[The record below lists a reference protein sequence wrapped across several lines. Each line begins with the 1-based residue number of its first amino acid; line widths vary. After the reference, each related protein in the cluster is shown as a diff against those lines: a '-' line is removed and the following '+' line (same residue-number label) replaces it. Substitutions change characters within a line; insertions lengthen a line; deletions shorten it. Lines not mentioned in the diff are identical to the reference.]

1 MIFFLTLVSCGKK
14 AKVETYSIIPEPVS
28 IECSQHYYK
37 YTPSTK
43 ICLDGLGRNS
53 NLADYLTRTLR
64 EFHFKPR
71 FIGISTSNSLVLRL
85 LPASAMSH
93 PDEYSL
99 HISDSGICISST
111 SEKGLYYGFQTFIQ
125 MLPED
130 VKKVRYNSVSLPY
143 CSIVDYPRYEWRAF
157 RIDAVDNKY
166 PMSEI
171 KRYVSVMSFY
181 KLNRLHMRLGG
192 IGDEND
198 DKMYSYTEL
207 CDLERF
213 AKQNYVELVL
223 ECDSCDDETLVE
235 LSSVRSVEADKLIS
249 TSETSLRRGYR
260 FDPLIEVEN
269 GGGLFEID
277 SVSSIDEFEYRMLPA
292 ICAFAE
298 CVWTPRSAKQWP
310 DFRRRIESHKLRLE
324 NMKYSYHMGS
334 FEPVVRWLC
343 TPDGSW
349 LALLECEV
357 YGAKIHYTVD
367 GLEPTISSPVV
378 HGLIAVPDSVQLKT
392 LVEYRGLIRG
402 DVSVFTH

>member
-28 IECSQHYYK
+28 IECSQHYFK

-53 NLADYLTRTLR
+53 NLADYLTQTLR

-71 FIGISTSNSLVLRL
+71 FTGTSTSNSLVLRL

-99 HISDSGICISST
+99 HIGDSGICIASV
-111 SEKGLYYGFQTFIQ
+111 SEKGLFYGLQTFLQ

-130 VKKVRYNSVSLPY
+130 INKVRYNAVSLPY
-143 CSIVDYPRYEWRAF
+143 CSIVDYPRYQWRAF
-157 RIDAVDNKY
+157 RIDAVDNNF
-166 PMSEI
+166 PISEL
-171 KRYVSVMSFY
+171 KRYVSIMSFY
-181 KLNRLHMRLGG
+181 KLNRLHMRLDG
-192 IGDEND
+192 IGDD
-198 DKMYSYTEL
+198 DDDNRYSYTEL
-207 CDLERF
+207 CDLEYF

-223 ECDSCDDETLVE
+223 ECDSCDDESLVE
-235 LSSVRSVEADKLIS
+235 LSTVRSVEADKLIS

-260 FDPLIEVEN
+260 FDPLIEVEE

-277 SVSSIDEFEYRMLPA
+277 SVSSTAEFEYRMLPA

-298 CVWTPRSAKQWP
+298 CVWTPSSAKHWP
-310 DFRRRIESHKLRLE
+310 EFRRRIESHKLRLE
-324 NMKYSYHMGS
+324 NMEYSYHMGS

-343 TPDGSW
+343 SADGSW
-349 LALLECEV
+349 QALLECEV

-367 GLEPTISSPVV
+367 GLEPTLSSPVV
-378 HGLIAVPDSVQLKT
+378 HGPVSVPDGAQLKT
-392 LVEYRGLIRG
+392 LVEYRDLIRG
-402 DVSVFTH
+402 SVCTFSH